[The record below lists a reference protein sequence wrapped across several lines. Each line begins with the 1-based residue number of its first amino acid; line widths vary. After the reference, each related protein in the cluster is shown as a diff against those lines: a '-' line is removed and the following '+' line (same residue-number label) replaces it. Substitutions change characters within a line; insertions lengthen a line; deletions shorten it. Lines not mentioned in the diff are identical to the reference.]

1 MLHELRR
8 SYKTIRHLKPSQAW
22 YMIVRRVMGHHK
34 VQPVR
39 APECDFRPAAERP
52 CTVSG
57 IFVDQTTFRFLNVG
71 VSLGQSIAEIDWCPE
86 TASRLWRYNL
96 HYFDFLREADRPES
110 DKAELVDSW
119 IASHAPGSNPG
130 WEPFPTSLRIVN
142 WIQFMQECK
151 VERLPA
157 AWLDSLYTQ
166 SLWLSQNL
174 EKHILANHYFENI
187 KALLFAACVFD
198 SRESRRWRSFAL
210 TSVREQLR
218 EQTLADGAHYE
229 RSPQYHCL
237 MLENYLDLYGLA
249 MAYPDRFPVAYRDEL
264 RTVACKSLD
273 WLADVV
279 HANGTIPLF
288 NDSTFG
294 AGPGPELLFD
304 YANALFSYI
313 RPPKQEHSFVTR
325 RRESGIYGWCSSSD
339 SIRFTCGN
347 ISPSYQPGHTHCDMS
362 SYELM
367 LSGQCVLVDSGV
379 YEYAAGEMRDYVR
392 STLAHNTVAVG
403 GAEQSEVWSAFRI
416 GQRAVVRSADIVETQ
431 SGAEFSATIE
441 GFRSLGRGIR
451 HTRIASIDLSFDR
464 RSIRRLLIRD
474 EVFGVG
480 RHNVLSFI
488 HVHPD
493 VEVVASDDRALELRR
508 DGEILAWCKVHGG
521 HGYSIDPGYYCPDFG
536 DRRANKVIVLAS
548 CAELPVTL
556 SYEIQVVGDRECV
569 AASIE

>member
-1 MLHELRR
+1 
-8 SYKTIRHLKPSQAW
+8 
-22 YMIVRRVMGHHK
+22 MILRRVMGHHK
-34 VQPVR
+34 VQRVR
-39 APECDFRPAAERP
+39 APESDFRPAAVRP

-57 IFVDQTTFRFLNVG
+57 ILVNQTTFRFLNVD
-71 VSLGQSIAEIDWCPE
+71 VRLGQSIAEIDWCPD
-86 TASRLWRYNL
+86 TASRLWCYNL
-96 HYFDFLREADRPES
+96 HYFDFLREAARPQH
-110 DKAELVDSW
+110 DKSELLDSW
-119 IASHAPGSNPG
+119 IARHAPGSNPG

-142 WIQFMQECK
+142 WIQFMQECN

-198 SRESRRWRSFAL
+198 SRDSRRWRSFAL
-210 TSVREQLR
+210 KSIREQLR

-229 RSPQYHCL
+229 RSPHYHCL
-237 MLENYLDLYGLA
+237 MLENYLDLYGLG
-249 MAYPDRFPVAYRDEL
+249 MTYPDRLPAECRDEL

-304 YANALFSYI
+304 YANSLFSYV
-313 RPPKQEHSFVTR
+313 RPAKREHSFVTR
-325 RRESGIYGWCSSSD
+325 RRESGIYGWSSSSD

-367 LSGQCVLVDSGV
+367 LSGQCILVDSGV
-379 YEYAAGEMRDYVR
+379 YEYAAGEMRNYVR

-403 GAEQSEVWSAFRI
+403 GAEQSEIWSAFRI
-416 GQRAVVRSADIVETQ
+416 GQRAMVRSADIVETEN
-431 SGAEFSATIE
+431 GIEFSATIE
-441 GFRSLGRGIR
+441 GFLSLGRGIR
-451 HTRIASIDLSFDR
+451 HTRNASMDLSLDR
-464 RSIRRLLIRD
+464 GSIRRLLIRD
-474 EVFGVG
+474 EVLGVG
-480 RHNVLSFI
+480 RHNVSSFI

-493 VEVVASDDRALELRR
+493 VEVVASDDRQLELRR
-508 DGEILAWCKVHGG
+508 DGKSLAWCSVHEGNR
-521 HGYSIDPGYYCPDFG
+521 YEIESGYYCPEFG
-536 DRRANKVIVLAS
+536 QRRRNKVIVLTS
-548 CAELPVTL
+548 YAELPVTL
-556 SYEIQVVGDRECV
+556 SYEIRVVGDC
-569 AASIE
+569 